1 MQSSR
6 SSGIVYLAGNWPIAV
21 YPSFHVATAG
31 DFRFALAEITKVVP
45 R

>member
-1 MQSSR
+1 MF
-6 SSGIVYLAGNWPIAV
+6 G
-21 YPSFHVATAG
+21 YPNFHVATAG